1 MKTSLKSGLLA
12 SVSLAALSLIVAAPA
27 HAFDEV
33 DWRWDLNINQ
43 DINTE
48 VNVAVNIDPTGLVVV
63 ESLQINAGDV
73 KSRSIVSG
81 IYNNQPA
88 GTGTVDLGTT
98 DITFQYGIGGD
109 MLING
114 AQSPNVTAGNVDET
128 DQLPNING
136 TVTATVDLGEVT
148 VPPTASLNAEA
159 NLPSVI
165 SAATAVANNMSVD
178 SEVGVQLHVGQFAFG
193 DGAGSPSVQFGGG
206 GGYGGGYGGGHH
218 GSSGNSN
225 LTLADTLTDLV
236 LDGGL
241 VKANI
246 KATSKVTDILNATVD
261 SSATAVGNNLSVAV
275 GPVSPDN
282 ALVIADITQ
291 FSYADVTAKSKVK
304 DVTISNYTGLG
315 SLTRPIVNS
324 TATAV
329 GNNASIS
336 IKTPVVAAP

>member
-43 DINTE
+43 DINTDM
-48 VNVAVNIDPTGLVVV
+48 NVVVNIDPTGLVLV

-73 KSRSIVSG
+73 NARSIVSG

-98 DITFQYGIGGD
+98 DITFQYGIGGG
-109 MLING
+109 MLLNG

-128 DQLPNING
+128 DQMPNING

-148 VPPTASLNAEA
+148 VPPTASLNAETD
-159 NLPSVI
+159 LPSVI
-165 SAATAVANNMSVD
+165 SAATAVANNLSVE

-193 DGAGSPSVQFGGG
+193 DGSGSPSVQFG

-225 LTLADTLTDLV
+225 LTLADSLTELV

-241 VKANI
+241 VKADI

-275 GPVSPDN
+275 GPVSPEN

-315 SLTRPIVNS
+315 GLTRPIVNS

-336 IKTPVVAAP
+336 VKTPVVAAP

>member
-1 MKTSLKSGLLA
+1 MKTTLKAGLLA
-12 SVSLAALSLIVAAPA
+12 SVSLAALSLFVAAPA

-43 DINTE
+43 DINTD

-73 KSRSIVSG
+73 RAQSIVSG

-109 MLING
+109 MLLNG
-114 AQSPNVTAGNVDET
+114 AQSPNVTAANVDET
-128 DQLPNING
+128 DQMPNING

-148 VPPTASLNAEA
+148 VPATASLNAEA

-165 SAATAVANNMSVD
+165 SAATAVGNNLSVE

-193 DGAGSPSVQFGGG
+193 DGNSSPSFGFGGG
-206 GGYGGGYGGGHH
+206 GGGGHH
-218 GSSGNSN
+218 GGSGNSN
-225 LTLADTLTDLV
+225 LTLADSLTDMIM
-236 LDGGL
+236 DGDL

-275 GPVSPDN
+275 GPVSADN

-291 FSYADVTAKSKVK
+291 FSYADVTAKSKVR

-336 IKTPVVAAP
+336 VKTPVVAAP